1 MFKHPRKYWAIVAL
15 IFIALIPSQ
24 SYTKDHIRID
34 GPGIASAHP
43 MATQAGL
50 KIFWNKEVM
59 HLMQQWQ

>member
-24 SYTKDHIRID
+24 SYTKDHID

-50 KIFWNKEVM
+50 KIWNKEVM

>member
-15 IFIALIPSQ
+15 IFIALIPNQ

-43 MATQAGL
+43 MAT
-50 KIFWNKEVM
+50 VSYT
-59 HLMQQWQ
+59 HLRAHET